1 MNSYRGKLFIRNFLS
16 YAFLVIASVLS
27 LFPIYWM
34 VVSATNTSTDVIKG
48 KLTIGSN
55 LVENFSSLV
64 DVSNLSQAMINSA
77 RNAIILTIVSVA
89 VCSIAGYGFEVY
101 HDKYKDRLM
110 KIILLTMMVPFASI
124 MIPLF
129 RQFGKWGLTNT
140 TLGFI
145 LPTIATPFLIMM
157 FRQAT
162 RSFPKDIIEAAR
174 IDGVG
179 EVGIFLKMYVPT
191 MKATYG
197 AAITVVFMAA
207 WNSYLWPK
215 VIMLNQE
222 MTTMPMLISN
232 LISGYVT
239 DYGVLM
245 LAVTICTLPTAILF
259 LVLQNSFAEGITGSV
274 KG

>member
-1 MNSYRGKLFIRNFLS
+1 MFIRSFLT
-16 YAFLVIASVLS
+16 YVFLIIASLLS

-34 VVSATNTSTDVIKG
+34 VVSATNTSVDVIKG
-48 KLTIGSN
+48 KLTIGSS
-55 LVENFSSLV
+55 LAENFTSLV
-64 DVSNLSQAMINSA
+64 NVSNLGQAMINSA

-101 HDKYKDRLM
+101 HDKYKDKLM
-110 KIILLTMMVPFASI
+110 KLILLTMMVPFASI

-129 RQFGKWGLTNT
+129 RQFGKMGLTNT
-140 TLGFI
+140 TIGFI

-179 EVGIFLKMYVPT
+179 ELGIFLRMYVPT

-259 LVLQNSFAEGITGSV
+259 LILQNSFAEGITGSV

>member
-1 MNSYRGKLFIRNFLS
+1 MNSYKGKLFIRSFLT
-16 YAFLVIASVLS
+16 YAFLIIATVFS

-34 VVSATNTSTDVIKG
+34 VVSATNKSVDVIKG
-48 KLTIGSN
+48 KLTFGANIA
-55 LVENFSSLV
+55 ENFTTLTG
-64 DVSNLSQAMINSA
+64 VSNLQGAMWNSA
-77 RNAIILTIVSVA
+77 RNAILLTVVSVA

-101 HDKYKDRLM
+101 HDKYKDNLM
-110 KIILLTMMVPFASI
+110 KLILLTMMVPFASI

-129 RQFGKWGLTNT
+129 RQFGKWGLINS

-215 VIMLNQE
+215 VIMLDQE
-222 MTTMPMLISN
+222 MTTMPMLVSN

-245 LAVTICTLPTAILF
+245 LAVTICTFPTAILF
-259 LVLQNSFAEGITGSV
+259 LMLQKSFAEGITGSV

>member
-1 MNSYRGKLFIRNFLS
+1 MRKLEDFLS
-16 YAFLVIASVLS
+16 YLFLIIASFFS

-34 VVSATNTSTDVIKG
+34 IVSATNESVDVIRG
-48 KLTIGSN
+48 KLSIGNNIVKNFEVLTANSN
-55 LVENFSSLV
+55 LKG
-64 DVSNLSQAMINSA
+64 AMINST
-77 RNAIILTIVSVA
+77 RNAVLLTVISVV

-101 HDKYKDRLM
+101 HDKYKDMLM
-110 KIILLTMMVPFASI
+110 KIILLTMMVPFASV

-129 RQFGKWGLTNT
+129 RQFGKWGLLNSTI
-140 TLGFI
+140 GFI
-145 LPTIATPFLIMM
+145 LPTISTPFLIML

-174 IDGVG
+174 IDGVS
-179 EVGIFLKMYVPT
+179 EIGIFFKMYVPT
-191 MKATYG
+191 MKATFG

-215 VIMLNQE
+215 IIMLDQE

-232 LISGYVT
+232 LIAGYVT

-245 LAVTICTLPTAILF
+245 LAVTICTLPTGILF
-259 LVLQNSFAEGITGSV
+259 LALQRSFAEGITGSV

>member
-1 MNSYRGKLFIRNFLS
+1 M
-16 YAFLVIASVLS
+16 A
-27 LFPIYWM
+27 
-34 VVSATNTSTDVIKG
+34 VSATNTSVDVIRG
-48 KLTIGSN
+48 KLSFGGH
-55 LVENFSSLV
+55 LAENFKVLLS
-64 DVSNLSQAMINSA
+64 VSNLKGAMVNSTK
-77 RNAIILTIVSVA
+77 NAVLLTVVSVL

-101 HDKYKDRLM
+101 RDKYKDRLL
-110 KIILLTMMVPFASI
+110 KLILLTMMVPFASI

-129 RQFGKWGLTNT
+129 RQFGNWSLINT

-145 LPTIATPFLIMM
+145 LPTIATPFLIML

-174 IDGVG
+174 IDGLK
-179 EVGIFLKMYVPT
+179 ETGIFFRIYMPT

-215 VIMLNQE
+215 IIMLDE
-222 MTTMPMLISN
+222 AMETMPMLVSN

-245 LAVTICTLPTAILF
+245 LAVTICTLPTGILF
-259 LVLQNSFAEGITGSV
+259 FLLQRSFAEGITGSV